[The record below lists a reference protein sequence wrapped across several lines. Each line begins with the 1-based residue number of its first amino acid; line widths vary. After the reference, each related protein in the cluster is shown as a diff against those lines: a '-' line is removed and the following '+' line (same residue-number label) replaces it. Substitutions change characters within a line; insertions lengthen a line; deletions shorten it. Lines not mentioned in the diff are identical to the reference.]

1 MYSFLATGPANNYS
15 GYSDPRV
22 DRLLTRAARQVGTR
36 QRAATYGEVV
46 RIVQQDDPLVYLYRQ
61 RNLTGFSEDVVG
73 VSTYADGVVRL
84 SRAAFVDGA
93 DS

>member
-1 MYSFLATGPANNYS
+1 MRREPVAEAREG
-15 GYSDPRV
+15 V
-22 DRLLTRAARQVGTR
+22 D
-36 QRAATYGEVV
+36 QRGAVLG
-46 RIVQQDDPLVYLYRQ
+46 IVQQDDPLIYLYRQ